1 MNTHP
6 LFSVIERM
14 EDLEATQKQMLV
26 TSLLMEYCKKMNNTT
41 QAPNSTSV
49 VINVRECNIERV
61 DVLF

>member
-14 EDLEATQKQMLV
+14 GDLEATHKQMLV

-41 QAPNSTSV
+41 QGPNTTSV
-49 VINVRECNIERV
+49 VINVRE
-61 DVLF
+61 